1 MEISSMTET
10 MIHCP
15 QCGAE
20 IEIGKTSNY
29 ECKTKRQ
36 CMTKFQKTIVIMS
49 CFVLLFAIVWIIL
62 WYIYYHQDWVFKY
75 YRRYSIFDYDALIIV
90 SAIGLLLFMLC
101 FVLMAR
107 KSFQKFPHFFRA
119 MTLMFFGLNVC
130 TFLICLGFE
139 IAACVDVDLNY
150 HYTLFKYNSVL
161 AKSQKDSPLYD
172 EALAKFIEDFGS
184 GYGIPFLVQEAAENG
199 NIKAQEKLGLYYYD
213 YGQRYYTYD
222 RNESREEFE
231 RHKRE
236 ALDFYDR
243 SIYWFIKA
251 ADQGS
256 PVSQYYVGRFYMG
269 DIQSRQYDVSK
280 AHKYLIKA
288 AKQNYPAAYYYLGL
302 LYKEVN
308 KNTAYNYWKNGAALG
323 DEDCKKAIER
333 PQN

>member
-62 WYIYYHQDWVFKY
+62 CYIYYHQDWIFNY
-75 YRRYSIFDYDALIIV
+75 NRYNDFYAPPIIV

-139 IAACVDVDLNY
+139 IAACVNVGFNDY
-150 HYTLFKYNSVL
+150 YTLFKYNSVL

-172 EALAKFIEDFGS
+172 EALAKFIEEFDPERHD
-184 GYGIPFLVQEAAENG
+184 IPFLVREVAENG
-199 NIKAQEKLGLYYYD
+199 NIKAQEKLGLYYYER
-213 YGQRYYTYD
+213 GQRYTY
-222 RNESREEFE
+222 SREEFE

-236 ALDFYDR
+236 ALDLYDR

-280 AHKYLIKA
+280 AHKYLVKA

-308 KNTAYNYWKNGAALG
+308 KNTAYNYWKTGAALG